1 MVTKGSRSVKLHP
14 MVVDVSLALRKY
26 GIKVEAVWRSK
37 KDGLIQWAD
46 KGSRDF
52 HSDNILLEFVSM
64 QGIQSCLYDDTS
76 RTFCVLTNH
85 KASFCVILLGLR
97 RERH

>member
-26 GIKVEAVWRSK
+26 GIKVEAVWRSRE
-37 KDGLIQWAD
+37 DGLIQWAD

-52 HSDNILLEFVSM
+52 QSDNISSDFVTM
-64 QGIQSCLYDDTS
+64 QGIADLQISKRPRGPTKIWRGS
-76 RTFCVLTNH
+76 
-85 KASFCVILLGLR
+85 IIG
-97 RERH
+97 